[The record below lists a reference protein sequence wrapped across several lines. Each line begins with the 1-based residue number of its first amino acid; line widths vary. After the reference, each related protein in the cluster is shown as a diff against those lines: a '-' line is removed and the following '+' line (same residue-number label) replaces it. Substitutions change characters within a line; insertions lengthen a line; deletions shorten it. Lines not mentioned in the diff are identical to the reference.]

1 VRVFLSRLRVWI
13 TPASR
18 SPRATTRGPS
28 GPARLSKCGW
38 DALGDVQTVEAGE
51 RAGLRLAYV
60 RGPDGV
66 LIAILDE

>member
-1 VRVFLSRLRVWI
+1 
-13 TPASR
+13 
-18 SPRATTRGPS
+18 
-28 GPARLSKCGW
+28 
-38 DALGDVQTVEAGE
+38 VQTVEAGE